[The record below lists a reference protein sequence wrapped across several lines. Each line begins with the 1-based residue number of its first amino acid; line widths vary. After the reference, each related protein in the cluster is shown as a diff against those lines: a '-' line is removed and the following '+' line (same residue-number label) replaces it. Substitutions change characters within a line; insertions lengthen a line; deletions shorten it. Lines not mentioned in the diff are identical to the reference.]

1 MKNKIILVVISVTLF
16 GVLLFHFCFKD
27 DRVHTLK
34 QYFPDTKTT
43 DISEYIIRN
52 GDTIFEGKYSR
63 YNKKGIKIAEGQFI
77 DNEPNGICSYY
88 YDDGKIE
95 STHYKENSKITLE
108 STFYDTIGLINKYV
122 MYNDFGKSCFIIS
135 YDEKGVRE
143 YRGYP
148 ILEVYQYKFTHK
160 KQYNIKTE
168 QLLRVGDT
176 LKYQYLLANLPNTKR
191 SFKVENMSIDDRDIK
206 RTTKHNAPTRV
217 NVEEILIKKG
227 TNTIRAIVKYEFVDK
242 ITPVFNDTLTFDVNV
257 N

>member
-1 MKNKIILVVISVTLF
+1 MKNKRILVVISVVLFAILLLHFYFRDEKVYTLNE
-16 GVLLFHFCFKD
+16 
-27 DRVHTLK
+27 
-34 QYFPDTKTT
+34 YSPDGK
-43 DISEYIIRN
+43 IIGINEYVIRN
-52 GDTIFEGKYSR
+52 GDTIFHGKFIN
-63 YNKKGIKIAEGQFI
+63 YNEKGIIVSEGQFI

-95 STHYKENSKITLE
+95 STHYRENSKITLE